1 MEEILLFRTLFAA
14 LLLKESSL
22 NDQQFS
28 DTGKSCKPILEEKLY
43 TKPFVEVDQ
52 GKAANNLIEYEE
64 LILRFIG
71 GLLCEK
77 DYEELRHSFYS
88 IPERERHEEYVRYAK
103 AVIAEANIAEAK
115 RGNVRAIYHLGCLNL
130 AGMGVPQDI
139 KEGLTLLRRS
149 ALQGNLD
156 AQVFCGQIYD
166 NGSYCVR
173 QDLLEALKWYRM
185 AAKQGDPRSQIKLA
199 SCYYHGDGMP
209 EDMNYA
215 YAWAIIG
222 LSNPRI
228 NEEQKRI
235 LENITSKIEGTLT
248 PKEYKRIHKI
258 IMDLGTEANNA
269 EARQRFN

>member
-43 TKPFVEVDQ
+43 TKPFVKVDQ

-103 AVIAEANIAEAK
+103 PVIAEAK
-115 RGNVRAIYHLGCLNL
+115 KGNVRAIYHLACLNL

-173 QDLLEALKWYRM
+173 QDLLETLKWYRM
-185 AAKQGDPRSQIKLA
+185 AAKQGDLRSQIKLA
-199 SCYYHGDGMP
+199 VCYSHGHGMP
-209 EDMNYA
+209 QDLSYA

-228 NEEQKRI
+228 NEDQKRI
-235 LENITSKIEGTLT
+235 LENITSEIKVALT

-258 IMDLGTEANNA
+258 IMDLGTEAKNS

>member
-1 MEEILLFRTLFAA
+1 MEEILLFRTLFTA
-14 LLLKESSL
+14 LLLKEASL
-22 NDQQFS
+22 NGQQFS
-28 DTGKSCKPILEEKLY
+28 DTGKSCKPISEEDLY
-43 TKPFVEVDQ
+43 TKAKDEIDQ
-52 GKAANNLIEYEE
+52 GKAADSLIEYEE
-64 LILRFIG
+64 LILHFIG

-77 DYEELRHSFYS
+77 DYQELRHSFYS

-103 AVIAEANIAEAK
+103 AVIAEAK
-115 RGNVRAIYHLGCLNL
+115 KGNVRAIYHLACLNL

-139 KEGLTLLRRS
+139 KEGLRLLRRS
-149 ALQGNLD
+149 ALLGNLD

-185 AAKQGDPRSQIKLA
+185 AATLGDPRSQIKLA

-209 EDMNYA
+209 KNMNYA

-235 LENITSKIEGTLT
+235 LENITSKIEVTLT

-258 IMDLGTEANNA
+258 IMDLGTEANNS
-269 EARQRFN
+269 EARQRYN

>member
-1 MEEILLFRTLFAA
+1 
-14 LLLKESSL
+14 
-22 NDQQFS
+22 
-28 DTGKSCKPILEEKLY
+28 
-43 TKPFVEVDQ
+43 
-52 GKAANNLIEYEE
+52 
-64 LILRFIG
+64 
-71 GLLCEK
+71 
-77 DYEELRHSFYS
+77 
-88 IPERERHEEYVRYAK
+88 
-103 AVIAEANIAEAK
+103 
-115 RGNVRAIYHLGCLNL
+115 
-130 AGMGVPQDI
+130 MGVPQDI

-199 SCYYHGDGMP
+199 SCYYHAHGMP
-209 EDMNYA
+209 QDLSYA

-228 NEEQKRI
+228 NEDQKRI
-235 LENITSKIEGTLT
+235 LENITSEIKVALT

-258 IMDLGTEANNA
+258 IMDLGTEAKNS